1 MSILVTG
8 GAGFIGS
15 HLVDALLARGESVT
29 CLDNFDEF
37 YDPAAKRRNIE
48 QAQAN
53 ERYRLVEGDI
63 RDFGLVKQVLTDG
76 GITRVVHLA
85 AKAGV
90 QPSLQDPLGYQDV
103 NVTGTV
109 TVLEAAR
116 QAGVEQFIF
125 GASSSVYGGNPNVPF
140 SEDAELIG
148 QISPYAASKR
158 ACELYCCTYQ
168 HLYGTPTTCLRF
180 FTVHGPRQRPDL
192 AIHLFTHRIL
202 AGETITIFG
211 DQSRDCTYVS
221 DIIDGVLA
229 AIDRP
234 FDFEI
239 INLGDSRPVTVRQMI
254 AAIEEATGREAIT
267 EQGEARP
274 GDPTT
279 TYADISKAKRLLGYE
294 PKVSLEEGVRLFAEW
309 HAEAESQ

>member
-15 HLVDALLARGESVT
+15 HLVDALLERGEAVT
-29 CLDNFDEF
+29 CLDNFDPF
-37 YDPAAKRRNIE
+37 YDPAAKRRNVE
-48 QAQAN
+48 QASAT
-53 ERYRLVEGDI
+53 ERFRLVEGDI
-63 RDFGLVKQVLTDG
+63 RDAVLLRELLEDG
-76 GITRVVHLA
+76 SIRCVVHLA
-85 AKAGV
+85 ARAGV
-90 QPSLQDPLGYQDV
+90 QPSLRDALAYHEA

-109 TVLEAAR
+109 TLLEAIR
-116 QAGVEQFIF
+116 ESEVELLIF
-125 GASSSVYGGNPNVPF
+125 GGSSSVYGGNPNVPF
-140 SEDAELIG
+140 SEDEELVG

-158 ACELYCCTYQ
+158 AAELYCYTYH
-168 HLYGTPTTCLRF
+168 HLYGIPTTCLRF

-192 AIHLFTHRIL
+192 AIHLFTHKIL
-202 AGETITIFG
+202 AGETITIYG

-254 AAIEEATGREAIT
+254 AAIEEATGRTANIEHAA
-267 EQGEARP
+267 ARP
-274 GDPTT
+274 GDPPT
-279 TYADISKAKRLLGYE
+279 TYADISKAGRLLGYA
-294 PKVSLEEGVRLFAEW
+294 PKVPLEEGVRRFVEW
-309 HAEAESQ
+309 HAAAEP